1 MTSKP
6 DDLRAYFKA
15 AAAAKLQVKLG
26 DHSAVALAEDAVGQ
40 DVPPRY
46 RVDRVASRS
55 VLPRERFIS
64 SGAKP
69 TFAKHGRLLSANFGR
84 SSRMTS
90 ATPVASIS
98 RYRRNAI
105 IRYGNRAAIFSEL
118 TEPRKPDVCGGATR
132 HARQGVKRALMEVRY
147 VSSNGSTRQFAYQAS
162 PDGAS

>member
-1 MTSKP
+1 MT
-6 DDLRAYFKA
+6 A
-15 AAAAKLQVKLG
+15 
-26 DHSAVALAEDAVGQ
+26 
-40 DVPPRY
+40 
-46 RVDRVASRS
+46 
-55 VLPRERFIS
+55 

-69 TFAKHGRLLSANFGR
+69 TLAKHGRLLSANFGR

-98 RYRRNAI
+98 RYIRNAI

-118 TEPRKPDVCGGATR
+118 TEPRKPDVCGGATM
-132 HARQGVKRALMEVRY
+132 HARKRVKRALMELRY